1 MEKLVTRLKK
11 FDIKKVFS
19 PRTGSSQLSA
29 GYTLVELLLVVG
41 IIGILITLI
50 TGSLTNY
57 QVQSNVTALTS
68 EVIAEM
74 KEQQTRAMSGDTDGT
89 ADSMHFGVH
98 FDSDKYVLFRGT
110 IYSPVDTANISMNL
124 PEQMEF
130 SNITFPGGDVI
141 FSRVSGEVSGY
152 TPGADSVTIMHK
164 ETDEKKVMRL
174 NKLGVVSEV
183 L

>member
-1 MEKLVTRLKK
+1 MNKVITN
-11 FDIKKVFS
+11 IKKLNVKDVFCTRS
-19 PRTGSSQLSA
+19 KSSHLSR

-74 KEQQTRAMSGDTDGT
+74 KEQQTRSMSGDTDGT
-89 ADSMHFGVH
+89 SDSTTFGVH

-110 IYSPVDTANISMNL
+110 TYSPVDPANIPVNI

-130 SNITFPGGDVI
+130 SDINFPGGDII
-141 FSRVSGEVSGY
+141 FSRISGEVSGFI
-152 TPGADSVTIMHK
+152 PGSDSVTIKHK
-164 ETDEKKVMRL
+164 ETDEKNEIRM